1 MFIVYIIIYHNTG
14 TQENTQI
21 DETIY
26 QKGQYFILYNG
37 LMIILFVGLK

>member
-1 MFIVYIIIYHNTG
+1 MFIAYIIIYHNTG

-26 QKGQYFILYNG
+26 QKGQYFIQYNG
-37 LMIILFVGLK
+37 LMIILFVELI